1 LNPLVDG
8 FFFSVLPVKRIA
20 LPENPEYI
28 WFLLSRHLTG
38 EATAAETAALQQWL
52 AEDPNH
58 QQQYELLLQLWQAK
72 NNFPPSATGPSKIS
86 RILQLA
92 AVEEALQENNETIP
106 DEPVA
111 QKKTYAWKVAA
122 VLVALALTTWGV
134 LHWLTLGGVAD
145 DSHQV
150 VAQRGSRTRA
160 ILPDGSTVWLNAGSS
175 ITYGKTFNDKI
186 REVTLYGEA
195 YFDVVKQPD
204 RPFIVHAGDI
214 NIKVL
219 GTSFNVKSYPGDDI
233 VETTLIKG
241 LVQIIQPGN
250 KAPIYL
256 HPNQKISLPSG
267 QNETVTNTPDAP
279 SALSAEQKKTVSE
292 GIATLDTSL
301 GEKERIETAWL
312 FNRLEFRDDDF
323 EALAKKLERWYNVMI
338 HFEDEKAKQLVFN
351 GSIESESVEQAFK
364 ALQAAVPFKY
374 SIKGNEIF
382 IGSGK

>member
-1 LNPLVDG
+1 M
-8 FFFSVLPVKRIA
+8 
-20 LPENPEYI
+20 PENPEYI
-28 WFLLSRHLTG
+28 WFLLSRHITG
-38 EATAAETAALQQWL
+38 EATAAEATALRQWL

-72 NNFPPSATGPSKIS
+72 NNPPLSVTEPSRIS

-92 AVEEALQENNETIP
+92 AVEEALRENNDAIPEET
-106 DEPVA
+106 VVRRRS
-111 QKKTYAWKVAA
+111 YAWKVAA
-122 VLVALALTTWGV
+122 TLVVLALCTWGI
-134 LHWLTLGGVAD
+134 LHWFTLSSVAD
-145 DSHQV
+145 NNHQV
-150 VAQRGSRTRA
+150 VAQKGSRTRA

-175 ITYGKTFNDKI
+175 ISYGKTFNDKI

-204 RPFIVHAGDI
+204 RPFVVHAGDI

-219 GTSFNVKSYPGDDI
+219 GTSFNVKSYPGDDL

-250 KAPIYL
+250 KPAIYL
-256 HPNQKISLPSG
+256 HPNQKISLPSAG
-267 QNETVTNTPDAP
+267 HDISTDPPDDLPAN
-279 SALSAEQKKTVSE
+279 SSGQKKALSE
-292 GIATLDTSL
+292 GIATIDTTLS
-301 GEKERIETAWL
+301 EKERIETAWL

-323 EALAKKLERWYNVMI
+323 ESLAKKLERWYNVTI
-338 HFEDEKAKQLVFN
+338 HFEDEKVTELVFN

-364 ALQAAVPFKY
+364 ALQAAVSFKY

-382 IGSGK
+382 IGSAR

>member
-1 LNPLVDG
+1 M
-8 FFFSVLPVKRIA
+8 
-20 LPENPEYI
+20 
-28 WFLLSRHLTG
+28 TG
-38 EATAAETAALQQWL
+38 EATVAEAAALQQWL

-72 NNFPPSATGPSKIS
+72 INPSSSAAEPSRIS

-92 AVEEALQENNETIP
+92 AVEEALQENSDTIP
-106 DEPVA
+106 EEPA
-111 QKKTYAWKVAA
+111 IRKRSYRWKVAA
-122 VLVALALTTWGV
+122 TLIVLAFCTWGV
-134 LHWLTLGGVAD
+134 LHWFTLGGAAD
-145 DSHQV
+145 DNHQV
-150 VAQRGSRTRA
+150 IAQKGSRTRA

-175 ITYGKTFNDKI
+175 ISYGKTFNDTI

-219 GTSFNVKSYPGDDI
+219 GTSFNVKSYPDDGL

-250 KAPIYL
+250 KPAIYL

-267 QNETVTNTPDAP
+267 KPELPAESSNELPAI
-279 SALSAEQKKTVSE
+279 SADQKKAISQ
-292 GIATLDTSL
+292 GIATIDTNL
-301 GEKERIETAWL
+301 NEKERVETAWL
-312 FNRLEFRDDDF
+312 FNRLEFRDDNF
-323 EALAKKLERWYNVMI
+323 EELAKKLERWYNVTI
-338 HFEDEKAKQLVFN
+338 HFEDEKASRLVFN

-364 ALQAAVPFKY
+364 ALQVAVAFKY